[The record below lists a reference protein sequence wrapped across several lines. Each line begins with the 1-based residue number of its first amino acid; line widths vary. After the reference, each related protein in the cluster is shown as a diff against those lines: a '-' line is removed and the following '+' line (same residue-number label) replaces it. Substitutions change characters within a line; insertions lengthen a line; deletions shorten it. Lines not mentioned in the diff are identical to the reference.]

1 MLDVQVRLASRLDKE
16 FVSTIATRD
25 DQSPG
30 SLFGVV
36 DLIDRD
42 LGQTEFSRRYYDV
55 IRVR

>member
-1 MLDVQVRLASRLDKE
+1 MLEVQVRLASRLDKE
-16 FVSTIATRD
+16 FVSTIATRN

>member
-16 FVSTIATRD
+16 FVSTIATRN

>member
-1 MLDVQVRLASRLDKE
+1 MLEVQVRLASRLDKE
-16 FVSTIATRD
+16 FVSTIATRN

-36 DLIDRD
+36 DLIDRY